1 MRTPHLPLL
10 LVAVC
15 LVTAGCRNHDDDDS
29 KSADVPVHLSRNP
42 DTTSG
47 RSALQAGDIRIASVD
62 SGVDLALIGDTI
74 SGGLSQKTLAKV
86 KHETDAGA
94 VQGSG
99 LGSEI
104 ARMVKGTV
112 QSALGTRIAIPL
124 SAVRD
129 VHYDGRKIVF
139 DWNGKPRTPFS
150 HVNVN
155 DKDALESFSAA
166 DAQRFVDAVRAR
178 KRALGRQ
185 M

>member
-1 MRTPHLPLL
+1 MSTYRLPLL
-10 LVAVC
+10 LAAIC
-15 LVTAGCRNHDDDDS
+15 LVTAGCRHHDDDESRTRDI
-29 KSADVPVHLSRNP
+29 PVHLSRNP
-42 DTTSG
+42 DLGSG
-47 RSALQAGDIRIASVD
+47 NVALQAGDIRIASVD

-86 KHETDAGA
+86 RHDTDTGA
-94 VQGSG
+94 VKGSG
-99 LGSEI
+99 FGSEI
-104 ARMVKGTV
+104 ERMVKGSV

-139 DWNGKPRTPFS
+139 DWNGKSRTPFS
-150 HVNVN
+150 HVKVG
-155 DKDALESFSAA
+155 DKDALESFSAE
-166 DAQRFVDAVRAR
+166 DSQRFVDAVRAR